1 MKKIN
6 TYLFEKFKISKN
18 IKQEENK
25 ILLFLSKPGRSDEM
39 WAEYFDKYS
48 DAKASYAIENNIFW
62 DGYYGDLTSLKEIE
76 KIIMSGHKNNNTDWD
91 SINKICKENNIQ
103 RWINIKEEDVK

>member
-25 ILLFLSKPGRSDEM
+25 ILLFLSKPGKSSEM

-62 DGYYGDLTSLKEIE
+62 DGYYGDLSSLKEIE
-76 KIIMSGHKNNNTDWD
+76 KIIMAGDKNNNTDWD
-91 SINKICKENNIQ
+91 SINKICKENNIK

>member
-6 TYLFEKFKISKN
+6 IYLFEKFKISKN

-25 ILLFLSKPGRSDEM
+25 ILLFLSKPGRSSEM

-48 DAKASYAIENNIFW
+48 DAKASYAVENNIFW
-62 DGYYGDLTSLKEIE
+62 DGYYGDFSSLKEIE
-76 KIIMSGHKNNNTDWD
+76 KIIMDGDKNNNTNWD
-91 SINKICKENNIQ
+91 SINKICKENNIK
-103 RWINIKEEDVK
+103 RWVNIKEEDVK